1 MNYGTLKN
9 LVTRNLGGRDDLDAF
24 ISEWINSCYLDIVT
38 RGKFPEL
45 RQFAPVPIPALDDT
59 TTWVTEDGTP
69 DYSMAPNALFPVSLR
84 DTTNDQPLS
93 QRGIRWYDRHKDT
106 STGKPVRYAIYG
118 GRYYL
123 DPTPDGIYT
132 IQERFRKKVSLPAL
146 AADEDVPIV
155 GAEWHEL
162 IELGASYRGA
172 RSLSYPDAT
181 RWMNDMKEFMAAHSE
196 QDAEALEDADIGFT
210 IVM

>member
-1 MNYGTLKN
+1 MNYGTLKS
-9 LVTRNLGGRDDLDAF
+9 LVTRNLGGRDDLAAF

-45 RQFAPVPIPALDDT
+45 RQFAPVPIPQLDDT
-59 TTWVTEDGTP
+59 TTWVTEDGTAN
-69 DYSMAPNALFPVSLR
+69 YSMASNALFPVTLR
-84 DTTNDQPLS
+84 DTTNDQPLY
-93 QRGIRWYDRHKDT
+93 QRSIQWYDRNKDP

-118 GRYYL
+118 GEYYL
-123 DPTPDGIYT
+123 DPTPNGIYT

-146 AADEDVPIV
+146 AEDVDVPVV

-172 RSLSYPDAT
+172 RSLGYPDAS

-196 QDAEALEDADIGFT
+196 QDAEALEDSDVGFS

>member
-1 MNYGTLKN
+1 MNYGTLKE
-9 LVTRNLGGRDDLDAF
+9 LVTRNLGGRTDLTAF

-45 RQFAPVPIPALDDT
+45 RQFAPVPIPELDDT
-59 TTWVTEDGTP
+59 TTWVTEADVP
-69 DYSMAPNALFPVSLR
+69 DYPMASNALFPVSMR
-84 DTTNDQPLS
+84 DMTNDQPIA
-93 QRGIRWYDRHKDT
+93 QRGIRWYDKYRDT
-106 STGKPVRYAIYG
+106 TPGKPVRYAIYG

-123 DPTPDGIYT
+123 DPTPDDGYT

-146 AADEDVPIV
+146 SEDSHVPVV
-155 GAEWHEL
+155 GVEWHEL

-172 RSLSYPDAT
+172 RSLGYPDAT

-196 QDAEALEDADIGFT
+196 QDAEALEDSDIGFS
-210 IVM
+210 IEM